1 MRRRLVEKT
10 EPKRARKKGKIIT
23 AQEAGGILILNIFQ
37 DRQLR
42 ARYCMDSGSYE
53 YGAWDAAAGKWNSRK
68 FEGVFYDKKIN
79 SCYYSGCMQE
89 EDVAFDSREDRELIS
104 TMLKKEDWRK
114 DVIRLLNARE
124 EKYSWDA
131 REQKEYRRR
140 ERVQDVMARVPEKPE
155 GIKAWIEQKAAGD
168 LAYLFFDRG
177 EGTWNCTDC
186 GKRVPEKQLKRA
198 DGGQV
203 RHGDRTACPR
213 CGRTCQAV
221 RRTDKKEVKT
231 HFCLIQPMDRE
242 MGVARHFDVRIL
254 WDKDG
259 RHTRLSESMRILLF
273 KPASKKFRKLRCDIY
288 YNQID
293 AGWELDQPS
302 GREGHFDNS
311 GNQANRRSYAGYLY
325 DGGIREALKATHY
338 ESWIRVFEQMSAAG
352 ACAQYNCLM
361 AAQDE
366 LLPGMVEMLFKGRFY
381 RLLREESENISY
393 LSAEYF
399 GTLRQA
405 GRIEKVFQIQ
415 DRQKINRIRDLD
427 GGSLMVKWMRWSEQE
442 NVRISDKALL
452 WLDENKLEPGEMK
465 VILKRMSPEKAANYI
480 ERQRRESYKGKKAK
494 EVVAQYADY
503 LAMCERLKKATSDE
517 MIYRPRELKRRHDGA
532 VEEIQARE
540 AEVKAE
546 EYAARFPGVEEA
558 MQEIRER
565 YEYASGQYIITVPRR
580 CVDIVMEG
588 RALHHCAG
596 SSDRYFDRIRQHE
609 TYICFLRRAEE
620 PDKPYYTIEVEPGG
634 TIRQHRGYLD
644 EEPEIEEIRPFLR
657 EWQQVLKRR
666 MSEEDRRRARIS
678 AVKREENIEELKAK
692 NNTRVL
698 QGLME
703 DFMEAV

>member
-1 MRRRLVEKT
+1 MRRSIVEKT
-10 EPKRARKKGKIIT
+10 EPKRTRKKGKIIT

-42 ARYCMDSGSYE
+42 VRYCMDSGSYE

-68 FEGVFYDKKIN
+68 FEGVFDEKKD
-79 SCYYSGCMQE
+79 SCYYSGYLQE
-89 EDVAFDSREDRELIS
+89 GDVAFDSREDRELIR
-104 TMLKKEDWRK
+104 TMLKKEAWRK
-114 DVIRLLNARE
+114 DVIQLIEARE
-124 EKYSWDA
+124 REYSWDA
-131 REQKEYRRR
+131 RERKEDRRR
-140 ERVQDVMARVPEKPE
+140 ERVQNVMDRVPEKPE
-155 GIKAWIEQKAAGD
+155 GIKGWIAQQAAGD
-168 LAYLFFDRG
+168 LAYFFFDRG
-177 EGTWNCTDC
+177 EGTWNCTEC
-186 GKRVPEKQLKRA
+186 GNRFPEKQLKRA
-198 DGGQV
+198 DGGRL

-213 CGRTCQAV
+213 CGRICQAV
-221 RRTDKKEVKT
+221 RRADRKEIKA
-231 HFCLIQPMDRE
+231 HFYLIQPMDRE
-242 MGVARHFDVRIL
+242 MGVARQFDAVIL

-259 RHTRLSESMRILLF
+259 RRIRLSESMRIVLF
-273 KPASKKFRKLRCDIY
+273 KPASKKFRRLRCDIY

-293 AGWELDQPS
+293 AGWELDQPF
-302 GREGHFDNS
+302 GREGCFDNR

-325 DGGIREALKATHY
+325 DGGIREALKATRY
-338 ESWIRVFEQMSAAG
+338 ESWTRVFEQMAAAG
-352 ACAQYNCLM
+352 VCAQYNCLM

-393 LSAEYF
+393 FRAQYF
-399 GTLRQA
+399 GTLRTED
-405 GRIEKVFQIQ
+405 RIEKVFKIQ

-427 GGSLMVKWMRWSEQE
+427 GGSLMVKWMRWSDQE
-442 NVRISDKALL
+442 NVRISDKALI
-452 WLDENKLEPGEMK
+452 WLEANKLEPGDMK
-465 VILKRMSPEKAANYI
+465 VILKRMSPEKAVNYI

-494 EVVAQYADY
+494 EVASQYADY
-503 LAMCERLKKATSDE
+503 LAMCERLKKDISDE
-517 MIYRPRELKRRHDGA
+517 MIYRPRELKRRHDEA

-540 AEVKAE
+540 AEIKAE
-546 EYAARFPGVEEA
+546 EYADRFPGVEEV

-565 YEYASGQYIITVPRR
+565 YEYASDQYIITVPRR
-580 CVDIVMEG
+580 CIDIILEG